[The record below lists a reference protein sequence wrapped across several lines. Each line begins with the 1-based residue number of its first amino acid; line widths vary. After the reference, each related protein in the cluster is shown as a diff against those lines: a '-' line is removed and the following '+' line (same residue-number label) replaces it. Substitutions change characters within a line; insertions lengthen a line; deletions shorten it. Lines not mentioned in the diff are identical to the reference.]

1 MSKRPH
7 RTSTRTLRSAA
18 LVVPLTCALIGGT
31 MAASAPAFGVDTPTV
46 EARVKPIITV
56 GGQQFRDL
64 NANGHLDAYE
74 DWRLTTDQRVAD
86 LVPRMTLL
94 EKASLM
100 MISSYNVNGTPTA
113 IDRGNRYFIV
123 RDDPEPSVLAE
134 RHNGLQQRAEGTRLG
149 IPNVMA
155 SNPRNHVAAESIAGH
170 AEAAGGQLSDWPS
183 EPGLGATNDPALI
196 KEFAQIAAREWR
208 AVGIQKGYMYMADV
222 ATEPRWTRANGTFG
236 EDPQLAADMIRA
248 VVEGFQGEELGSH
261 SVALTTKHFP
271 GGGPRVEGTDPHFE
285 WGQTNEYP
293 TEGSLFAY
301 HLPPFQAAIEAGT
314 SSIMPY
320 YARPENDGT
329 ADQLPK
335 HLWFSPTQQFEEVGM
350 TFNDKMI
357 GGLLRGELGFEGYV
371 NSDTGAVGGENWGV
385 EHLTLAEQ
393 YAKAINAGTNM
404 FSGGADP
411 TEVVN
416 AVNAGLVTEAR
427 IDQSISYLLAEIF
440 ELGLFEDPYT
450 DPAEAQ
456 AIADSAQ
463 SQARADEAH
472 RKSLVLLRNGGA
484 DQWSSAPLPITAAD
498 ESEVRLYVEVFRR
511 DQQAAQTASVRQS
524 IAQLWPGVELVDDP
538 ANATHSLLW
547 VVPSLAWNR
556 DDTAGDPPSVVL
568 DLNDDTRIDVDRIN
582 SVQSQIETNILVL
595 NSTNPWLIDN
605 IEGQADAI
613 VASFNTRTD
622 ALVGLLRGQFDPSG
636 NLPWALPKDLAAV
649 QQNASDVP
657 SYAETF
663 DYELVDAAGN
673 EYAFG
678 FGLQYST
685 TTVTNKGRAFTA
697 AVTAWTEG
705 ADIPT
710 GTVQFSLNGQPV
722 GDPVELK
729 NGSAKL
735 AIPASLGVGTVTAE
749 YSGDSTYAS
758 SIGDGSATRG
768 NR

>member
-1 MSKRPH
+1 MSKSRN
-7 RTSTRTLRSAA
+7 RESARKRGAAA
-18 LVVPLTCALIGGT
+18 LVVPLTCALVAST
-31 MAASAPAFGVDTPTV
+31 VAASAPAFAADAPAI

-64 NANGHLDAYE
+64 NANGQVDAYE
-74 DWRLTTDQRVAD
+74 DWRLSTDDRVAD
-86 LVPRMTLL
+86 LVERMTLL

-100 MISSYNVNGTPTA
+100 MISSYNANNTPPA

-123 RDDPEPSVLAE
+123 RDDPEPSALAE
-134 RHNGLQQRAEGTRLG
+134 RHNTLQQRAEGTRLG

-183 EPGLGATNDPALI
+183 EPGLGATNDPALV

-208 AVGIQKGYMYMADV
+208 AVGIHKGYMYMADV

-236 EDPQLAADMIRA
+236 EDADLASDMISA
-248 VVEGFQGEELGSH
+248 VVEGFQGEDLGPT

-293 TEGSLFAY
+293 TAGSLFEY
-301 HLPPFQAAIEAGT
+301 HLPPFRAAIEAGT

-329 ADQLPK
+329 AEQLPQ

-350 TFNDKMI
+350 AFNERMI
-357 GGLLRGELGFEGYV
+357 TGLLREELGFQGYV
-371 NSDTGAVGGENWGV
+371 NSDTGAVGSENWGV
-385 EHLTLAEQ
+385 KDLTLAEQ

-416 AVNAGLVTEAR
+416 AVNTGLVAESK
-427 IDQSISYLLAEIF
+427 IDTSVSFLLAEIF
-440 ELGLFEDPYT
+440 DLGLFEDPYT

-456 AIADSAQ
+456 AIGDSVE
-463 SQARADEAH
+463 SQARANEAH

-484 DQWSSAPLPITAAD
+484 EQWASAPLPITAAE
-498 ESEVRLYVEVFRR
+498 ESDVKLYIEVFRR
-511 DQQAAQTASVRQS
+511 DQQAEQTAAVRQS
-524 IAQLWPGVELVDDP
+524 VAELWPEVELVDNP
-538 ANATHSLLW
+538 AQATHSLLW

-556 DDTAGDPPSVVL
+556 DDTLGSPPSVVL
-568 DLNDDTRIDVDRIN
+568 GLNEDTRIDVDRIN
-582 SVQSQIETNILVL
+582 AVQSQVDTNIVVL
-595 NSTNPWLIDN
+595 NATNPWLIDN
-605 IEGQADAI
+605 IEAQADAI
-613 VASFNTRTD
+613 VTSFNTRTD
-622 ALVGLLRGQFDPSG
+622 ALLGLVRGEFDPSG
-636 NLPWALPKDLAAV
+636 KLPWGLPKDLGAV

-663 DYELVDAAGN
+663 EYDFVDAAGN

-678 FGLQYST
+678 YGLKYST
-685 TTVTNKGRAFTA
+685 TEVSNTGRAFTA
-697 AVTAWTEG
+697 TVSPWTEG
-705 ADIPT
+705 AEVPT
-710 GTVQFSLNGQPV
+710 GTVQFFLNGQPV
-722 GDPVELK
+722 GEAITLK
-729 NGSAKL
+729 SGTAKL
-735 AIPASLGVGTVTAE
+735 AIPASLGVGTVTVE
-749 YSGDSTYAS
+749 YSGDGAFAS
-758 SIGDGSATRG
+758 STGVGTATRG
-768 NR
+768 NK